1 MSING
6 KSRGY
11 THIVHRTTH
20 WISGINF
27 LRQTFDSTGCCLS
40 IRCVVSV
47 GVCWIILICA
57 GRALWIDWDWCGW
70 WATVL
75 LDAIFQRHRVRRA
88 GKLDG
93 CRTAVATDPRSLYAG
108 DMERERACD
117 ADAERRRKLF
127 ARLPLRQRVDSS
139 VGIHSLCDGVRWMRN
154 RDGCVGHQ
162 LTIWARHFRIFEMS
176 CQLAEKLGQ
185 CCCSVY
191 DRRIGC
197 DVARCGWSTCLQLL
211 WVASNAD
218 VWISRARLWS
228 FNSSF
233 DSYSWQFCHTKCFI
247 VLDIHVQFC
256 VLNCLTGA
264 SHSPIVIESSQ
275 LSKRIAVNFAELL
288 KLSMCHFDVR
298 LQQQHPSSCT
308 VCADALVQPS
318 IRHATHAFNEPF
330 ENPRLDSIDS
340 NNEHCIALHP

>member
-1 MSING
+1 MHKCYSSRDCKLLRFELHAINMSING

-108 DMERERACD
+108 DMERESVRCGCGETAKAFCPL
-117 ADAERRRKLF
+117 AVAPASWFIRWYSFSLRWCAMDAE
-127 ARLPLRQRVDSS
+127 
-139 VGIHSLCDGVRWMRN
+139 
-154 RDGCVGHQ
+154 
-162 LTIWARHFRIFEMS
+162 
-176 CQLAEKLGQ
+176 
-185 CCCSVY
+185 
-191 DRRIGC
+191 
-197 DVARCGWSTCLQLL
+197 
-211 WVASNAD
+211 
-218 VWISRARLWS
+218 
-228 FNSSF
+228 
-233 DSYSWQFCHTKCFI
+233 
-247 VLDIHVQFC
+247 
-256 VLNCLTGA
+256 
-264 SHSPIVIESSQ
+264 
-275 LSKRIAVNFAELL
+275 
-288 KLSMCHFDVR
+288 
-298 LQQQHPSSCT
+298 
-308 VCADALVQPS
+308 
-318 IRHATHAFNEPF
+318 
-330 ENPRLDSIDS
+330 
-340 NNEHCIALHP
+340 